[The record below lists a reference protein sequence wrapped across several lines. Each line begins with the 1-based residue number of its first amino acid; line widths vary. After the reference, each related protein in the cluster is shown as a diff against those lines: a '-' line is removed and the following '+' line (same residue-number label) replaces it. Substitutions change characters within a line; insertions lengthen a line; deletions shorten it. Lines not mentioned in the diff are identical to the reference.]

1 MGKSRRHGGFTLV
14 EIMIVIA
21 IIGLLAVIAIP
32 NFIKHR
38 MYAQKQVCIQNLN
51 QIESAKQQWA
61 LERGMTDGDIVVM
74 SDICGPALYIKQ
86 EPLCPSGGVYSIDV
100 IGIVA
105 TCTMDG
111 HTL

>member
-1 MGKSRRHGGFTLV
+1 MV

-38 MYAQKQVCIQNLN
+38 MYAQKQVCVQNLSK
-51 QIESAKQQWA
+51 IESAKQQWG
-61 LERGMTDGDIVVM
+61 LENGKTDGDTPELT
-74 SDICGPALYIKQ
+74 DICGASQYLKV
-86 EPLCPSGGVYSIDV
+86 EPTCPSGGSYRLNA
-100 IGIVA
+100 IGTMA
-105 TCTMDG
+105 TCSTTG